1 MKKILMF
8 VWVSAVMAFT
18 FSCEDNFE
26 TTPEFQKSD
35 AEFAVTP
42 STSTVAVSASDS
54 LKPVVSFTWNDPQYA
69 IGLERSKFTLKV
81 GPSGGNFTR
90 FATKE
95 FSGALTGALLGKELN
110 AMALKLGGK
119 IAEPIALDV
128 MVVASQ
134 SNNNEPRNS
143 NVVQIT
149 VIPYGDLMLTPSS
162 ADVVTEAAT
171 ASDEALELSWTTAFV
186 GYNGVKTYELEYAE
200 GGTDFAS
207 PTQVAVSGFTKSFT
221 GFELNKMALASGAPA
236 GGAGPI
242 DFRIKATNE
251 LGTVLYSN
259 TATVSVTTYVAY
271 NAIGIIGDATPGG
284 WDIDTDMYRP
294 DPAKPTEWTVS
305 LFLTGGKSAKFR
317 ADDKWD
323 DDWGSADF
331 PSGTGTDG
339 GANIP
344 IGTTGYYKVDLDVAS
359 GLYSFTPITTTVYT
373 YISLIGEQTGWGSDI
388 ADLTKDPNNDQTWT
402 GVVHLKAGKLKFRA
416 NHDWGTNWGFGPDG
430 SANSLSGYG
439 SQGGGDIAIA
449 TEADYFVYINVA
461 TGEYFFGKAD
471 RNIAFNDIGVIGNAT
486 PGGWDSDTNLI
497 KNPSN
502 PYKWSGFITLTDG
515 EAKFRADNDWAVNWG
530 SADFPGGVGTSGGA
544 NIPVTAGTYFIT
556 FNTSTGEYYFLK

>member
-1 MKKILMF
+1 MKKIWMF
-8 VWVSAVMAFT
+8 VLVSAVMAFT

-26 TTPEFQKSD
+26 ATPEFQKSD
-35 AEFAVTP
+35 AGFAVTP

-81 GPSGGNFTR
+81 GPSGSNFTR

-95 FSGALTGALLGKELN
+95 FSGALTGELLGKELN
-110 AMALKLGGK
+110 AMALKFGGK

-149 VIPYGDLMLTPSS
+149 VIPYGDLMLTPSA
-162 ADVVTEAAT
+162 ADVVTDAAT

-186 GYNGVKTYELEYAE
+186 GYNGVKTYELEYTE
-200 GGTDFAS
+200 GGTDFAT

-221 GFELNKMALASGAPA
+221 GFELNKMALASGVPA
-236 GGAGPI
+236 GSSGPI

-271 NAIGIIGDATPGG
+271 NAIGLIGDATPGG

-294 DPAKPTEWTVS
+294 DPTKPTEWTVKV
-305 LFLTGGKSAKFR
+305 FLTGGKSAKFR

-323 DDWGSADF
+323 DDWGSNDF

-339 GANIP
+339 GPNIP
-344 IGTTGYYKVDLDVAS
+344 VSTTGYYNVDIDVATGEYS
-359 GLYSFTPITTTVYT
+359 FSPIATTLYSN
-373 YISLIGEQTGWGSDI
+373 ISLIGEQTDWGTDI
-388 ADLTKDPNNDQTWT
+388 ADLTKDPNNDQVWT
-402 GVVHLKAGKLKFRA
+402 GIVHLKAGKLKFRA
-416 NHDWGTNWGFGPDG
+416 NHDWGTNWGFGPGG

-449 TEADYFVYINVA
+449 AEGDYFVYINVA

-471 RNIAFNDIGVIGNAT
+471 RNIPFNDIGVIGNAT

-544 NIPVTAGTYFIT
+544 NILVTAGTYFIT